1 MTQRD
6 ILRIV
11 NKYISGQFVS
21 EMDLLISLVRE
32 IVDRSDF
39 NITGARIWRV
49 DPTESSYVIAYQH
62 GALQSIPDDY
72 TLAVAEYPVFKTLP
86 ERRTGTFHETDEVL
100 RASGTSLYSVT
111 GIGSIVKRHGIK
123 LCEYAIG
130 FSADVF
136 ADDFVH
142 TINVIRNAVNVRMKE
157 IHNEKEHEIIEKDLK
172 QAWDIQR
179 QLLPDHA
186 RTFHDYEL
194 FGISLP
200 DRVVGGDYF
209 DYLQAAQFEERL
221 GVVISD
227 AASKGLPAAIQAL
240 FVSGAIRMG
249 VGFDTKISS
258 LIARVN
264 TLLCETFTYERFVS
278 LCYIELTTSK
288 NGLVMFAN
296 AGHCLPLHYRSRT
309 KSFYELPPTGT
320 VLGIMPDQRFGVENI
335 NMMHGDILCLYT
347 DGIVEAQNSK
357 SKQFGEQRLRSI
369 IRKHAH
375 RPARDIANICIEEV
389 ERFSVSSTYTDD
401 KTIVVIKRLVS

>member
-11 NKYISGQFVS
+11 NKYISGQFAT
-21 EMDLLISLVRE
+21 EMDLLMSLVRE

-39 NITGARIWRV
+39 NITGTRV
-49 DPTESSYVIAYQH
+49 WQLHPTEAAYTIAYQY
-62 GALQSIPDDY
+62 GSLQPIPDDY
-72 TLAVAEYPVFKTLP
+72 KLTVEEYPVFKTLS
-86 ERRTGTFHETDEVL
+86 ERKTGTFHETDEVL
-100 RASGTSLYSVT
+100 RASGIFLYCVT
-111 GIGSIVKRHGIK
+111 GIGSLIKRENHK
-123 LCEYAIG
+123 LCEFAIG
-130 FSADVF
+130 FSAAEF
-136 ADDFVH
+136 AVDFVN
-142 TINVIRNAVNVRMKE
+142 TINVIRNAVNVRIKE
-157 IHNEKEHEIIEKDLK
+157 IHTEKEQEIIEKDLK

-179 QLLPDHA
+179 RLLPDHA
-186 RTFHDYEL
+186 KTFNDYEL
-194 FGISLP
+194 FGISIP

-221 GVVISD
+221 GIVISD

-278 LCYIELTTSK
+278 LCYVELTTSK

-309 KSFYELPPTGT
+309 KSFYELPATGT

-335 NMMHGDILCLYT
+335 NMMSGDILCLYT
-347 DGIVEAQNSK
+347 DGIVEAQNSRT
-357 SKQFGEQRLRSI
+357 KQFGEQRLRSI

-375 RPARDIANICIEEV
+375 RTAREIAHLCIEEV
-389 ERFSVSSTYTDD
+389 ERFSVNSAYTDD
-401 KTIVVIKRLVS
+401 KTIIVIKRMAS